1 MFQAPIYKNR
11 NITDPVTVSFQL
23 YVPFKNENDKK
34 EFLETQ
40 KSENSESEEEE
51 STPTV
56 DNNNLN
62 ECKYATKIFDFLYTP
77 CGNKYFN

>member
-1 MFQAPIYKNR
+1 MFQAPFYKNR

-40 KSENSESEEEE
+40 KSENSSESDEEE

-56 DNNNLN
+56 DNNDLN
-62 ECKYATKIFDFLYTP
+62 DCKYATKIFDFLYTP
-77 CGNKYFN
+77 CGN